1 MKSCTCGSASTLTGR
16 VLRSAPDR
24 TQKAKTGIREDSEL
38 ATSVVPLTDHIV
50 LQTVKDEEVTTSGLV
65 IPDSAKEKPQHGLVV
80 SVGPGKLN
88 DNGVVETLDLDD
100 GDRVLYQKYTGQDI
114 TVDKTDY
121 IIIRFQ
127 DVLAKLVDGK

>member
-1 MKSCTCGSASTLTGR
+1 M
-16 VLRSAPDR
+16 
-24 TQKAKTGIREDSEL
+24 

-114 TVDKTDY
+114 TVDKVDY

-127 DVLAKLVDGK
+127 DVLAKLEDGAGKRRRK